1 MRGFFFAM
9 SFDYYKILQISPTAT
24 HAEIKAAYRR
34 LAKLFHPDKNPGAE
48 EKFKIIKEAYETLI
62 DSARRSKYDLKRN
75 YNIAFQTPKTEPV
88 KKQKTYTFN
97 EQELKHRQYYQT
109 HYKTK
114 TATYASHKAPSTKT
128 NYKELTYILI
138 SIPAA
143 VALLLILVNI
153 YQIPKQ
159 DKTKTDAAKIASEI
173 KTSESPYKAA
183 FGKNKFDTLSK
194 SYIKIINRNPNDVI
208 VFLQNDSAK
217 IIRHHFIEHNY
228 QLYMEHLPVG
238 SYKLYYYSGNG
249 FSNSNYLFDNI
260 IGNFNQAISV
270 DSFPQAIKVIT
281 TKQDSVII
289 SIPKKETNKL
299 DTLLLKRL
307 FKRN

>member
-1 MRGFFFAM
+1 M
-9 SFDYYKILQISPTAT
+9 SFDYYQILQINPTAT
-24 HAEIKAAYRR
+24 NAEIKAAYRK
-34 LAKLFHPDKNPGAE
+34 LAKLFHPDKNPESE

-62 DSARRSKYDLKRN
+62 DSTRRHKYDLKRN
-75 YNIAFQTPKTEPV
+75 YNIAFQTPKAEPV

-97 EQELKHRQYYQT
+97 EPELKHRQYYQT

-114 TATYASHKAPSTKT
+114 TTGYVSHKSPSVKT

-153 YQIPKQ
+153 YQLPKTE
-159 DKTKTDAAKIASEI
+159 KTKSDVTTTVSEI

-194 SYIKIINRNPNDVI
+194 SYIKIINPSTNDAL
-208 VFLQNDSAK
+208 VFLRNDSGK
-217 IIRHHFIEHNY
+217 VIRHHFIEHNY
-228 QLYMEHLPVG
+228 QLYMEQLPAG
-238 SYKLYYYSGNG
+238 LYNLYYYTGNG
-249 FSNSNYLFDNI
+249 FTNSRYLFGNI
-260 IGNFNQAISV
+260 IGNFSQAIRV
-270 DSFPQAIKVIT
+270 DSFSQPIKVVAA
-281 TKQDSVII
+281 KQDSFIV
-289 SIPKKETNKL
+289 SIPKTETNKL

>member
-1 MRGFFFAM
+1 LRGFFFAM
-9 SFDYYKILQISPTAT
+9 SFDYYQILQIKPTAT
-24 HAEIKAAYRR
+24 NAEIKAAYRK

-62 DSARRSKYDLKRN
+62 DSVRRHKYDLKRN

-97 EQELKHRQYYQT
+97 ESELKHRQYYQT

-114 TATYASHKAPSTKT
+114 TTGYASHKAPSVKT

-159 DKTKTDAAKIASEI
+159 DKTKTNQVNMVSEI

-194 SYIKIINRNPNDVI
+194 SYIKISNPSSNDVL
-208 VFLQNDSAK
+208 VFLRNDSGK
-217 IIRHHFIEHNY
+217 VIRHHFIEHNY
-228 QLYMEHLPVG
+228 QLYMEQLPAG
-238 SYKLYYYSGNG
+238 LYNLYYYAGNG
-249 FSNSNYLFDNI
+249 FTNNQYLFGNI
-260 IGNFNQAISV
+260 IGNFSRAISV
-270 DSFPQAIKVIT
+270 DSLPQQIKIT
-281 TKQDSVII
+281 AAKQDSFIV

-307 FKRN
+307 FNRN

>member
-9 SFDYYKILQISPTAT
+9 SFDYYQILQISPTAT
-24 HAEIKAAYRR
+24 NAEIKTAYRK

-48 EKFKIIKEAYETLI
+48 EKFKLIKEAYETLI
-62 DSARRSKYDLKRN
+62 NTARRNKYDLKRN
-75 YNIAFQTPKTEPV
+75 YGIAFQTPKTEPV

-97 EQELKHRQYYQT
+97 EPDLKHRQYYQT

-114 TATYASHKAPSTKT
+114 TTDYTSQKPVGVKT

-143 VALLLILVNI
+143 IALLLILVNI
-153 YQIPKQ
+153 YQIPKS
-159 DKTKTDAAKIASEI
+159 DKTKSNATKIVSDI
-173 KTSESPYKAA
+173 KTSESPYQAS

-194 SYIKIINRNPNDVI
+194 SYIKIINQSPNDVI
-208 VFLQNDSAK
+208 VFLRNDSGK
-217 IIRHHFIEHNY
+217 VIRHHFIEHNY
-228 QLYMEHLPVG
+228 QLYMEQLPVG
-238 SYKLYYYSGNG
+238 LYNLYYYAGNG
-249 FSNSNYLFDNI
+249 FTNSQYLFGNI
-260 IGNFNQAISV
+260 IGNYSKALST
-270 DSFPQAIKVIT
+270 DSFAQTIKIVDA
-281 TKQDSVII
+281 KRDSFMVA
-289 SIPKKETNKL
+289 IPKKETKNL

>member
-1 MRGFFFAM
+1 M
-9 SFDYYKILQISPTAT
+9 SFDYYQILQIKPTAT
-24 HAEIKAAYRR
+24 NAEIKAAYRK

-62 DSARRSKYDLKRN
+62 DSVRRNKYDLKRN
-75 YNIAFQTPKTEPV
+75 YNIAIQTPKTEPV

-97 EQELKHRQYYQT
+97 EPELKHRQYYQT

-114 TATYASHKAPSTKT
+114 STGYTNQKQASTKT

-153 YQIPKQ
+153 YQLPKHE
-159 DKTKTDAAKIASEI
+159 KTKTNASIVSEI
-173 KTSESPYKAA
+173 KTSESPYTAT

-194 SYIKIINRNPNDVI
+194 SYIKIINPSTNDAL
-208 VFLQNDSAK
+208 VFLRNDSGK
-217 IIRHHFIEHNY
+217 VIRHYFIEHNY
-228 QLYMEHLPVG
+228 QLYMEQLPAG
-238 SYKLYYYSGNG
+238 LYNLYYYTGNG
-249 FSNSNYLFDNI
+249 FTNSNYLFGNI
-260 IGNFNQAISV
+260 IGNFNQAINV
-270 DSFPQAIKVIT
+270 DSFSQSIKVT
-281 TKQDSVII
+281 KAKQDSFIV
-289 SIPKKETNKL
+289 SIPKTETNKL

-307 FKRN
+307 FNRN

>member
-1 MRGFFFAM
+1 M
-9 SFDYYKILQISPTAT
+9 SFDYYQILQIKPTAT
-24 HAEIKAAYRR
+24 NAEIKAAYRK
-34 LAKLFHPDKNPGAE
+34 LAKLFHPDKNPGSE

-62 DSARRSKYDLKRN
+62 DSAKRHKYDLKRN
-75 YNIAFQTPKTEPV
+75 YNIAFQTPKPDPA

-97 EQELKHRQYYQT
+97 EPELKHRQYYQT

-114 TATYASHKAPSTKT
+114 TTAYESHKSPSVKT

-159 DKTKTDAAKIASEI
+159 DKTKTNQVSVASEI

-194 SYIKIINRNPNDVI
+194 SYIKIINPSANDVL
-208 VFLQNDSAK
+208 VFLRNDSGK
-217 IIRHHFIEHNY
+217 VIRHHFIEHNY
-228 QLYMEHLPVG
+228 QLYMEQLPAG
-238 SYKLYYYSGNG
+238 LYNLYYYTGNG
-249 FSNSNYLFDNI
+249 FTNSRYLFGNI
-260 IGNFNQAISV
+260 IGNFSQAISV
-270 DSFPQAIKVIT
+270 DSFSQPIKVVAA
-281 TKQDSVII
+281 KQNSFIV

-307 FKRN
+307 FKLN